1 MDSDADLGQHVK
13 IGAYSVIE
21 SDVIIGDCTEI
32 GNHVTLLSGT
42 KLGVDCK
49 IFHSASIG
57 EIPQDLKY
65 DNEDTV
71 VTIGDRTVIREFVTI
86 NKGTNALGKT
96 VVGADCLLMASTHI
110 AHDCFIGDH
119 VIMSNLATLGG
130 HVTIG
135 DWAIL
140 SGGVLVHQFC
150 KIGEHAFVG
159 AGGFISQ
166 DVPPFILAAG
176 SPLEYSGINSVGL
189 KRRGFSSEQRK
200 EIKSI
205 YNMFFRS
212 KNNRKDNIS
221 KIKKEIPMSENTE
234 SIIDFIN
241 SSERGI
247 I

>member
-1 MDSDADLGQHVK
+1 M
-13 IGAYSVIE
+13 
-21 SDVIIGDCTEI
+21 
-32 GNHVTLLSGT
+32 
-42 KLGVDCK
+42 
-49 IFHSASIG
+49 
-57 EIPQDLKY
+57 
-65 DNEDTV
+65 
-71 VTIGDRTVIREFVTI
+71 IREFVTI

-96 VVGADCLLMASTHI
+96 VVGADCLIMASTHI
-110 AHDCFIGDH
+110 AHDCFIGNH

-150 KIGEHAFVG
+150 KVGEHAFIG

-176 SPLEYSGINSVGL
+176 SPLEYNGINSVGL
-189 KRRGFSSEQRK
+189 KRRGFSSEERK
-200 EIKSI
+200 YIKSI
-205 YNMFFRS
+205 YNIFFRS

>member
-1 MDSDADLGQHVK
+1 MDSNADLGQDVI

-21 SDVIIGDCTEI
+21 SHVSIGKGTEI
-32 GNHVTLLSGT
+32 GNNVTIAFGT
-42 KLGVDCK
+42 KIGSDCK

-65 DNEDTV
+65 NNEDTV
-71 VTIGDRTVIREFVTI
+71 VLIGNRSIIREFVTI
-86 NKGTNALGKT
+86 NKGTTASGKT
-96 VVGADCLLMASTHI
+96 VIGSDCLLMTSTHI
-110 AHDCFIGDH
+110 AHDCVIGDH

-150 KIGEHAFVG
+150 KIGQHAFVG
-159 AGGFISQ
+159 AGGFVSQ

-176 SPLEYSGINSVGL
+176 TPLEYNGVNSVGL
-189 KRRGFSSEQRK
+189 KRRGFTVEQRK

-205 YNMFFRS
+205 YNTYFRS
-212 KNNRKDNIS
+212 KNNRKDNLG
-221 KIKKEIPMSENTE
+221 KIKNFFSMSDNTKL
-234 SIIDFIN
+234 IVDFIKK
-241 SSERGI
+241 SERGI

>member
-1 MDSDADLGQHVK
+1 MDSDADLGQHVTV
-13 IGAYSVIE
+13 GPYSIVGPGV
-21 SDVIIGDCTEI
+21 SIGDNTEI
-32 GNHVTLLSGT
+32 GNHVTISAGT
-42 KLGVDCK
+42 KIGNDCK

-86 NKGTNALGKT
+86 NKGTNALGRT

-135 DWAIL
+135 DWVIL

-150 KIGEHAFVG
+150 KVGDHAFIG

-176 SPLEYSGINSVGL
+176 FPLEYNGINSVGL
-189 KRRGFSSEQRK
+189 KRRGFSNEQRK
-200 EIKSI
+200 DIKSI
-205 YNMFFRS
+205 YNIFFRS
-212 KNNRKDNIS
+212 KNNRKDNIN

-234 SIIDFIN
+234 SIIDFIK

>member
-1 MDSDADLGQHVK
+1 MDSNADLGQDVI
-13 IGAYSVIE
+13 IGAYTVIE
-21 SDVIIGDCTEI
+21 SDVSIGKRTEI
-32 GNHVTLLSGT
+32 GNNVTLSSGT
-42 KLGVDCK
+42 KIGSDCK

-65 DNEDTV
+65 NNEDTV
-71 VTIGDRTVIREFVTI
+71 VLIGNRSIIREFVTI
-86 NKGTNALGKT
+86 NKGTTASGKT
-96 VVGADCLLMASTHI
+96 VIGSDCLLMTSTHI
-110 AHDCFIGDH
+110 AHDCVIGDH

-150 KIGEHAFVG
+150 KIGQHAFVG
-159 AGGFISQ
+159 AGGFVSQ

-176 SPLEYSGINSVGL
+176 TPLEYNGVNSVGL
-189 KRRGFSSEQRK
+189 KRRGFTVEQRK

-205 YNMFFRS
+205 YNIYFRS
-212 KNNRKDNIS
+212 KNNRKDNLD
-221 KIKKEIPMSENTE
+221 KIKKKISMSDNTKQ
-234 SIIDFIN
+234 IVDFIKK
-241 SSERGI
+241 SDRGI

>member
-1 MDSDADLGQHVK
+1 MDSNADLDQDVI

-21 SDVIIGDCTEI
+21 SDVSIGNRTEI
-32 GNHVTLLSGT
+32 GNNVTIASGT
-42 KLGVDCK
+42 KIGSDCK

-65 DNEDTV
+65 NNEDTV
-71 VTIGDRTVIREFVTI
+71 VLIGDRSVIREFATI
-86 NKGTNALGKT
+86 NKGTNASGKT
-96 VVGADCLLMASTHI
+96 VIGSDCLLMTSIHI
-110 AHDCFIGDH
+110 AHDCVIGDH

-130 HVTIG
+130 HVNMG

-150 KIGEHAFVG
+150 KIGQHAFVG
-159 AGGFISQ
+159 AGGFVSQ

-176 SPLEYSGINSVGL
+176 TPLEYNGVNSVGL
-189 KRRGFSSEQRK
+189 KRRGFTIEQRK

-205 YNMFFRS
+205 YNIYFRS
-212 KNNRKDNIS
+212 KNNRKDNLD
-221 KIKKEIPMSENTE
+221 KIKKKNSMSDNTE
-234 SIIDFIN
+234 LIVDFIKK
-241 SSERGI
+241 SERGI

>member
-1 MDSDADLGQHVK
+1 MDSDADIGKHVK

-21 SDVIIGDCTEI
+21 SNVIIGDRTEI
-32 GNHVTLLSGT
+32 GNHVTLSSGT
-42 KLGVDCK
+42 KIGAECK

-57 EIPQDLKY
+57 AIPQDLKY
-65 DNEDTV
+65 DNEDTLV
-71 VTIGDRTVIREFVTI
+71 LIGDRTIIREFVTI

-96 VVGADCLLMASTHI
+96 VVGADCLLMASTHV

-150 KIGEHAFVG
+150 KVGEHAFVG
-159 AGGFISQ
+159 AGGFITQ

-176 SPLEYSGINSVGL
+176 FPLEYNGINSVGL

-200 EIKSI
+200 DIKSI
-205 YNMFFRS
+205 YNIFFRS

-221 KIKKEIPMSENTE
+221 KIKKEIQMSENTE
-234 SIIDFIN
+234 SIIDFIK

>member
-1 MDSDADLGQHVK
+1 VDSDVDLGQYVK

-21 SDVIIGDCTEI
+21 SDVTIGDRTEI
-32 GNHVTLLSGT
+32 GNHVTLSSGT
-42 KLGVDCK
+42 KIGTDCK

-57 EIPQDLKY
+57 AIPQDLKY
-65 DNEDTV
+65 NNEDTFV
-71 VTIGDRTVIREFVTI
+71 LIGDRTVIREFVTI

-96 VVGADCLLMASTHI
+96 VVGSDCLLMTSTHI

-130 HVTIG
+130 HVIID

-150 KIGEHAFVG
+150 KIGGHAFVG
-159 AGGFISQ
+159 AGGYVSQ
-166 DVPPFILAAG
+166 DVPPFILVAG
-176 SPLEYSGINSVGL
+176 YPLEYSGVNSVGL

-205 YNMFFRS
+205 YNIFFRS
-212 KNNRKDNIS
+212 KNNRKENIR
-221 KIKKEIPMSENTE
+221 KIKKEIPMSENSE
-234 SIIDFIN
+234 LIINFIKN
-241 SSERGI
+241 SERGI

>member
-1 MDSDADLGQHVK
+1 MDLDADLGQHVT

-21 SDVIIGDCTEI
+21 PGVRIGDRTVI
-32 GNHVTLLSGT
+32 GNNVTLSSGT
-42 KLGVDCK
+42 KIGTDCK

-57 EIPQDLKY
+57 AIPQDLKY
-65 DNEDTV
+65 ENEDTV
-71 VTIGDRTVIREFVTI
+71 VLIGDRTVIREFVTI

-110 AHDCFIGDH
+110 AHDCFIGNH

-150 KIGEHAFVG
+150 KVGEHAFVG

-176 SPLEYSGINSVGL
+176 FPLEYNGINSVGL
-189 KRRGFSSEQRK
+189 KRRGFSSEQRT

-221 KIKKEIPMSENTE
+221 KIKKEIPMSEITE
-234 SIIDFIN
+234 LIIDFIN
-241 SSERGI
+241 TSERGI

>member
-1 MDSDADLGQHVK
+1 MNSDAELGQHLK

-21 SDVIIGDCTEI
+21 SDVTIGDRTEI
-32 GNHVTLLSGT
+32 GNNVTLSSGT
-42 KLGVDCK
+42 KLGTDCK

-57 EIPQDLKY
+57 AIPQDLKY
-65 DNEDTV
+65 ENEDTV
-71 VTIGDRTVIREFVTI
+71 VIIGDRTVIREFVTI

-110 AHDCFIGDH
+110 AHDCYIGDH
-119 VIMSNLATLGG
+119 VIMSNMATLGG

-176 SPLEYSGINSVGL
+176 SPLEYNGINSVGL

-205 YNMFFRS
+205 YNIFFRS

-221 KIKKEIPMSENTE
+221 KIKKEIPMSESCE
-234 SIIDFIN
+234 LIINFIK

>member
-1 MDSDADLGQHVK
+1 MDSDADLGQHVT
-13 IGAYSVIE
+13 IGPYS
-21 SDVIIGDCTEI
+21 IIGPGVSIGDSTEI
-32 GNHVTLLSGT
+32 GNHVTISSGT
-42 KLGVDCK
+42 KIGNDCK

-57 EIPQDLKY
+57 AIPQDLKY
-65 DNEDTV
+65 DDEDTFV
-71 VTIGDRTVIREFVTI
+71 LIGDRTVIREFVTI

-96 VVGADCLLMASTHI
+96 IVGSDCLLMASTHI
-110 AHDCFIGDH
+110 AHDCFVGDH

-130 HVTIG
+130 HVNIE

-159 AGGFISQ
+159 AGGFVSQ

-176 SPLEYSGINSVGL
+176 SPLEYSGVNSVGL
-189 KRRGFSSEQRK
+189 KRRGFSSEKRK

-205 YNMFFRS
+205 YNIFFRS

-221 KIKKEIPMSENTE
+221 KIKKEIPMSENCE
-234 SIIDFIN
+234 LIINFIK

>member
-1 MDSDADLGQHVK
+1 VDSDADLGQHVT
-13 IGAYSVIE
+13 IGPYS
-21 SDVIIGDCTEI
+21 IIGPGVSIGDSTEI
-32 GNHVTLLSGT
+32 GNHVTISSGT
-42 KLGVDCK
+42 KIGNDCK

-57 EIPQDLKY
+57 AIPQDLKY
-65 DNEDTV
+65 DDEDTFV
-71 VTIGDRTVIREFVTI
+71 LIGDRTVIREFVTI

-96 VVGADCLLMASTHI
+96 TVGSDCLLMASTHI
-110 AHDCFIGDH
+110 AHDCFVGDH

-130 HVTIG
+130 HVNIE

-159 AGGFISQ
+159 AGGFVSQ

-176 SPLEYSGINSVGL
+176 TPLEYSGVNSVGL
-189 KRRGFSSEQRK
+189 KRRGFSSEKRK

-205 YNMFFRS
+205 YNIFFRS

-221 KIKKEIPMSENTE
+221 KIKKETPASENAKL
-234 SIIDFIN
+234 IINFIQN
-241 SSERGI
+241 SERGI

>member
-1 MDSDADLGQHVK
+1 MDSNADLDQDVI

-21 SDVIIGDCTEI
+21 SDVSIGNRTEI
-32 GNHVTLLSGT
+32 GNNVTIASGT
-42 KLGVDCK
+42 KIGSDCK

-65 DNEDTV
+65 NNEDTV
-71 VTIGDRTVIREFVTI
+71 VLIGDRSVIREFVTI
-86 NKGTNALGKT
+86 NKGTNASGKT
-96 VVGADCLLMASTHI
+96 VVGSDCLLMASIHI
-110 AHDCFIGDH
+110 AHDCVIGDH

-130 HVTIG
+130 HVNIG

-150 KIGEHAFVG
+150 KIGQHAFVG
-159 AGGFISQ
+159 AGGFVSQ

-176 SPLEYSGINSVGL
+176 TPLEYNGVNSVGL
-189 KRRGFSSEQRK
+189 KRRGFTIEQRK

-205 YNMFFRS
+205 YNIYFRS
-212 KNNRKDNIS
+212 KNNRKDNLD
-221 KIKKEIPMSENTE
+221 KIKKKIFMSDNTE
-234 SIIDFIN
+234 LIVDFIKK
-241 SSERGI
+241 SERGI

>member
-1 MDSDADLGQHVK
+1 M
-13 IGAYSVIE
+13 
-21 SDVIIGDCTEI
+21 
-32 GNHVTLLSGT
+32 
-42 KLGVDCK
+42 
-49 IFHSASIG
+49 
-57 EIPQDLKY
+57 
-65 DNEDTV
+65 
-71 VTIGDRTVIREFVTI
+71 IREFVTI

-96 VVGADCLLMASTHI
+96 VVGADCLIMASTHI
-110 AHDCFIGDH
+110 AHDCFIGNH

-150 KIGEHAFVG
+150 KVGEHAFVG

-176 SPLEYSGINSVGL
+176 SPLEYNGINSVGL

-200 EIKSI
+200 DIKSI
-205 YNMFFRS
+205 YNIFFRS

-234 SIIDFIN
+234 SIIDFIKN
-241 SSERGI
+241 SKRGI

>member
-1 MDSDADLGQHVK
+1 VDSDADLGQHVT
-13 IGAYSVIE
+13 IGPYS
-21 SDVIIGDCTEI
+21 IIGPGVSIGDSTEI
-32 GNHVTLLSGT
+32 GNHVTISSGT
-42 KLGVDCK
+42 KIGNDCK

-57 EIPQDLKY
+57 AIPQDLKY
-65 DNEDTV
+65 DDEDTFV
-71 VTIGDRTVIREFVTI
+71 LIGDRTVIREFVTI

-96 VVGADCLLMASTHI
+96 IVGSDCLLMASTHI
-110 AHDCFIGDH
+110 AHDCFVGDH

-130 HVTIG
+130 HVNIE

-159 AGGFISQ
+159 AGGFVSQ

-176 SPLEYSGINSVGL
+176 SPLEYSGVNSVGL
-189 KRRGFSSEQRK
+189 KRRGFSSEKRK

-205 YNMFFRS
+205 YNIFFRS

-221 KIKKEIPMSENTE
+221 KIKKETPGSENNKL
-234 SIIDFIN
+234 IINFIQN
-241 SSERGI
+241 SERGI

>member
-21 SDVIIGDCTEI
+21 SGVIIGDRTAI
-32 GNHVTLLSGT
+32 GNHVTLSSRT
-42 KLGVDCK
+42 KLGADCK

-65 DNEDTV
+65 NNEDTF

-96 VVGADCLLMASTHI
+96 VVGADCLLMASIHI

-189 KRRGFSSEQRK
+189 KRRGFSSEQRT

>member
-21 SDVIIGDCTEI
+21 SGVIIGDRTAI
-32 GNHVTLLSGT
+32 GNHVTLSSRT
-42 KLGVDCK
+42 KLGADCK

-57 EIPQDLKY
+57 GIPQDLKY
-65 DNEDTV
+65 DNEDTFV
-71 VTIGDRTVIREFVTI
+71 LIGDRTVIREFVTI

-96 VVGADCLLMASTHI
+96 VVGSDCLLMASTHI
-110 AHDCFIGDH
+110 AHDCLIGNN

-130 HVTIG
+130 HVRID

-150 KIGEHAFVG
+150 KIGQHAFVG
-159 AGGFISQ
+159 AGGFVSQ

-176 SPLEYSGINSVGL
+176 SPLEYSGVNSVGL

-200 EIKSI
+200 DIKSI
-205 YNMFFRS
+205 YNIFFRS

-221 KIKKEIPMSENTE
+221 KIKKEIPMSEDSE
-234 SIIDFIN
+234 LIINFIKN
-241 SSERGI
+241 SERGI